1 MMHHIQGTLQNLN
14 SWLTRARDVQ
24 KIALKLQVERA
35 HSLVTM
41 VVAEMTSWA
50 LNAIIQDNGNNSFK
64 SNQLPSKEDVEGRIA
79 ELLDSSLGGEVGEG
93 GGVDMVI
100 INMLSM
106 IAIFVCVCLLY

>member
-1 MMHHIQGTLQNLN
+1 MQGTLQNLN

-35 HSLVTM
+35 HSSVTM

-50 LNAIIQDNGNNSFK
+50 LNAIIQENRNDSFR
-64 SNQLPSKEDVEGRIA
+64 SNQPSSKEDVEERIA

-100 INMLSM
+100 TNMLSM
-106 IAIFVCVCLLY
+106 IVVIVCVCLLY